1 MLNPQQITSSKRSKP
16 ITLHPPI
23 PQAFQPLDAQPR
35 ARGEIVLSAKR
46 HGGRSVIDGLRQ
58 AGAMKALFPRAGAM
72 LQTICINT
80 AGGVTGGDRLSLTAS
95 AGPGAALGL
104 TTQAAER
111 AYRSRDGEFGRVDS
125 TLQVAAGATLHW
137 LPQELILYD
146 GCALRRRLSV
156 DLAAD
161 ARLLMVEPVIFGRAA
176 MGETLTDA
184 RFHDRITLRRAGQP
198 LYCDAVRLEGD
209 ISRQL
214 ARRPIGDGAGAM
226 ASLVY
231 VAPDAE
237 AHLAAVRAQLATCGG
252 ASLLA
257 PDVLVL
263 RLLCPD
269 SHVLRQHLLPVLDR
283 LSGDTLPVS
292 WRL

>member
-1 MLNPQQITSSKRSKP
+1 
-16 ITLHPPI
+16 
-23 PQAFQPLDAQPR
+23 
-35 ARGEIVLSAKR
+35 
-46 HGGRSVIDGLRQ
+46 
-58 AGAMKALFPRAGAM
+58 MKALFPRADDM
-72 LQTICINT
+72 LQAICINT
-80 AGGVTGGDRLSLTAS
+80 AGGVTGGDRLSLAAE

-111 AYRSRDGEFGRVDS
+111 AYRSRDGDFGTVES
-125 TLQVAAGATLHW
+125 TLTVAEGAVLHW

-146 GCALRRRLSV
+146 GCALRRRLTV
-156 DLAAD
+156 DLTAD
-161 ARLLMVEPVIFGRAA
+161 ARLLMVEPVVFGRAA

-184 RFHDRITLRRAGQP
+184 RFYDRIEMRRDGRP
-198 LYCDAVRLEGD
+198 LYRDAVRLDGD

-214 ARRPIGDGAGAM
+214 ARPSIAGGAGAM

-231 VAPDAE
+231 IAPDAE
-237 AHLAAVRAQLATCGG
+237 THLDAVRAHLPATGG

-257 PDVLVL
+257 ADVMVL
-263 RLLCPD
+263 RLLAPD

>member
-1 MLNPQQITSSKRSKP
+1 M
-16 ITLHPPI
+16 
-23 PQAFQPLDAQPR
+23 
-35 ARGEIVLSAKR
+35 LSAKR
-46 HGGRSVIDGLRQ
+46 QGARSVVDGLRQ
-58 AGAMKALFPRAGAM
+58 AGAMKALFPRGGDM
-72 LQTICINT
+72 LQAICINT
-80 AGGVTGGDRLSLTAS
+80 AGGVTGGDRLSLSAS

-111 AYRSRDGEFGRVDS
+111 AYRSRDGEFGTVES
-125 TLQVAAGATLHW
+125 TLAVAAGGVMHW

-146 GCALRRRLSV
+146 GCALRRRLTV
-156 DLAAD
+156 DLASD
-161 ARLLMVEPVIFGRAA
+161 ARLLLVEPVVFGRAA
-176 MGETLTDA
+176 MGERLSAA
-184 RFHDRITLRRAGQP
+184 RFHDHITLRRDGRP
-198 LYCDAVRLEGD
+198 LYLDGVRLDGD

-214 ARRPIGDGAGAM
+214 ARMAIAGGAGAM

-237 AHLAAVRAQLATCGG
+237 AHLAAVRAHLPASGG

-263 RLLCPD
+263 RLLSPD